1 MQRFLIISGFVLL
14 ASGIAWPW
22 LSRFPFGRLPG
33 DIHVV
38 REGFQFYFPL
48 TTCLLISLVVTV
60 LFWIFRR

>member
-1 MQRFLIISGFVLL
+1 MQRFLIISGIVLL